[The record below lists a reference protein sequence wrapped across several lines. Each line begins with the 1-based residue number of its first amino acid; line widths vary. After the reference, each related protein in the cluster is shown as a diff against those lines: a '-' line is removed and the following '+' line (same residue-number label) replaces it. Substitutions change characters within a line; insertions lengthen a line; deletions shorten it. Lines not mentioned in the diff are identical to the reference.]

1 MLIGICVAALIVVA
15 VAAAVVIA
23 LAPHERSLRSETHSL
38 THTHFD
44 TLTYS
49 PTLFFLTEAREYL
62 LTLLLASFVFG
73 TGFCNIFFFLSSKP

>member
-1 MLIGICVAALIVVA
+1 MLIGICVAALIV